1 MYVYLFKIVDCYMNT
16 IVDIGNENDFL
27 NHYNE
32 FEYNHDLVLVVII
45 VIVVIIRV
53 NLT

>member
-1 MYVYLFKIVDCYMNT
+1 MNT
-16 IVDIGNENDFL
+16 IDDIQNEMNYL
-27 NHYNE
+27 NQYNV

-53 NLT
+53 NFI